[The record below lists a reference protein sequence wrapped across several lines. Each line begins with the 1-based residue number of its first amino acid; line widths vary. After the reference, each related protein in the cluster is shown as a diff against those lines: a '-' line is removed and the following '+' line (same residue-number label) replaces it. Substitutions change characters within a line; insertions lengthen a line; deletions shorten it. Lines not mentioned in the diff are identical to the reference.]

1 MNILILSIT
10 INWVYRLYEEY
21 IISFKNFIDI
31 YCKEYNIKIDIIYM
45 NSIDFDI
52 DNLSIINNYDKILY
66 SGDISIFNKMY
77 DVYNNL
83 KDIIYYINIEQISKE
98 SYFIMLS
105 NIDKSVK
112 IIDYSEENLMY
123 LDNLYI
129 HYLYPPFF
137 KRYNIDISNKTIDVL
152 SITNNSYR
160 ENIYKNIILDKKYE
174 KVNIDNV
181 YGYDRNELFNKTK
194 IYINIHS
201 SEEHQTME
209 LIRINNLI
217 MRNVIVITQKS
228 INTELLFFKDHILLF
243 DTIDNL
249 NEIINSV
256 LDNYSNYYNKI
267 FNNFNEKEKEYIL
280 YIKKNINKLLF

>member
-112 IIDYSEENLMY
+112 IIDYSE
-123 LDNLYI
+123 
-129 HYLYPPFF
+129 
-137 KRYNIDISNKTIDVL
+137 
-152 SITNNSYR
+152 
-160 ENIYKNIILDKKYE
+160 
-174 KVNIDNV
+174 
-181 YGYDRNELFNKTK
+181 
-194 IYINIHS
+194 
-201 SEEHQTME
+201 
-209 LIRINNLI
+209 
-217 MRNVIVITQKS
+217 
-228 INTELLFFKDHILLF
+228 
-243 DTIDNL
+243 
-249 NEIINSV
+249 
-256 LDNYSNYYNKI
+256 
-267 FNNFNEKEKEYIL
+267 
-280 YIKKNINKLLF
+280 